1 MEAASVVI
9 LVGCT
14 DPNEDFKEFVVDKAE
29 CLIDPFTFNLIWIIR
44 CDPVTASLIL
54 LKYPR

>member
-9 LVGCT
+9 VVGCM
-14 DPNEDFKEFVVDKAE
+14 DPNEDLKEFVVDKAE
-29 CLIDPFTFNLIWIIR
+29 CLIDPFTFNWIWKIR

-54 LKYPR
+54 LKFPR